1 MHALYV
7 DNAALA
13 RALWE
18 LAELLEVSGEPQFRV
33 RAFRNAARAIESLQ
47 EPAAELL
54 RKGRLQEVPGIGPGV
69 ARRVGELIEKGKLAE
84 VVELQKS
91 TPRGEL
97 VRIDGVGPKSAELM
111 YKQLG
116 IGTVE
121 QLEEAARAG
130 RLRQLPRFSEKR
142 EQKILRGIE
151 AFRRA
156 SGRWKV
162 TQAWPH
168 AEFFLERIRG
178 VPGVVRAEA
187 CGTLRRRR
195 DTVGDIDLLVA
206 APDAARVMEA
216 VCTAPGVEECL
227 ARGDTKSSVKLREG
241 VQVDVR
247 VVAPES
253 WGAALHYFTG
263 SKEHNVAMRGLAI
276 QRGLKINEYGVW
288 DAEERR
294 VGGAEEAEVFAKV
307 GLPWI
312 PPELRENRG
321 EIEAAQAGR
330 LPKLIEVADVR
341 GDLHMHTVETDGR
354 ATLEEMVEAARK
366 AGREYIAITDHSQA
380 LAMARGLD
388 AARLRAQGRQ
398 IRELN
403 EKLGGKP
410 LVLRGIEA
418 DILADGSVD
427 LGNEV
432 LRELDW
438 VVASV
443 HSQFG
448 LPREEQT
455 RRIVRALES
464 GVVDVLGHPTGRKIG
479 HRLPYEID
487 LEVIL
492 AAAKR
497 VGAAVE
503 VNAYPDRLDLDDTH
517 VRMAREAGVPLII
530 STDSHATTHL
540 PGIHWGVSQA
550 RRGWAEAKDVAN
562 TLPASA
568 FLAKFGHHHDRG

>member
-1 MHALYV
+1 V
-7 DNAALA
+7 ENAALA

-54 RKGRLQEVPGIGPGV
+54 QKGRLQEVPGIGPGV
-69 ARRVGELIEKGKLAE
+69 ARRVGELLEKGKLAE
-84 VVELQKS
+84 VQELQKS
-91 TPRGEL
+91 TPRAEL

-116 IGTVE
+116 IATVE
-121 QLEEAARAG
+121 QLEAAARAG
-130 RLRQLPRFSEKR
+130 RLRELPRFSEKR

-206 APDAARVMEA
+206 APDAAPVMEA
-216 VCTAPGVEECL
+216 VCNAPGVEECL
-227 ARGDTKSSVKLREG
+227 ARGETKSSVKLREG

-294 VGGAEEAEVFAKV
+294 VGGAEEAEIFASV

-330 LPKLIEVADVR
+330 LPKLVEVADVR

-380 LAMARGLD
+380 LVFARGLD
-388 AARLRAQGRQ
+388 AQRLRAQGRQ

-427 LGNEV
+427 LGNDV

-517 VRMAREAGVPLII
+517 VRMAREAGVALII

-562 TLPASA
+562 TLPASE
-568 FLAKFGHHHDRG
+568 FLAKFGHHHGRG

>member
-1 MHALYV
+1 M
-7 DNAALA
+7 DNAGLA
-13 RALWE
+13 RALWQ

-33 RAFRNAARAIESLQ
+33 RAFRNAARAIEGLS
-47 EPAAELL
+47 EPAADLL
-54 RKGRLQEVPGIGPGV
+54 REGRLTDVPNIGAGI
-69 ARRVGELIEKGKLAE
+69 ARRVAELVETGKLAE
-84 VVELQKS
+84 LAGLQKK

-97 VRIDGVGPKSAELM
+97 VRIDGVGPKSAEVLW
-111 YKQLG
+111 KQMG

-121 QLEEAARAG
+121 ELEAAARAG
-130 RLRQLPRFSEKR
+130 KLRELPRFSEKR

-151 AFRRA
+151 AFRKA
-156 SGRWKV
+156 SGRIKV

-168 AEFFLERIRG
+168 AEFFLERLRALA
-178 VPGVVRAEA
+178 VVERAEA

-206 APDAARVMEA
+206 SRDAAAVMEF
-216 VCTAPGVEECL
+216 VCAMPGVAECL
-227 ARGDTKSSVKLREG
+227 ARGDTKTSVKLREG

-247 VVAPES
+247 VVPPED

-263 SKEHNVAMRGLAI
+263 SKEHNVAIRGLAVA
-276 QRGLKINEYGVW
+276 RGLKINEYGVW
-288 DAEERR
+288 RGDERI
-294 VGGAEEAEVFAKV
+294 GGTDENEIFASV

-312 PPELRENRG
+312 APELRENRG
-321 EIEAAQAGR
+321 EIEAAQAGK
-330 LPKLIEVADVR
+330 LPKLIEVSDVR

-354 ATLEEMVEAARK
+354 ATLEEMVAAAQK

-380 LAMARGLD
+380 LAMANGMN
-388 AARLRAQGRQ
+388 AERLRAQGRQ

-403 EKLGGKP
+403 EKLGGSP
-410 LVLRGIEA
+410 RVLRGIEA

-427 LGNEV
+427 LGNEF

-443 HSQFG
+443 HSLFG
-448 LPREEQT
+448 LPRDEQT

-464 GVVDVLGHPTGRKIG
+464 GVVDVLGHPTGRMIG
-479 HRLPYEID
+479 RRPPYEVD
-487 LEVIL
+487 MEAVL

-503 VNAYPDRLDLDDTH
+503 VNSFPDRLDLDDTH
-517 VRMAREAGVPLII
+517 VRMARDAGVALII

-540 PGIHWGVSQA
+540 PMIHWGVSQA
-550 RRGWAEAKDVAN
+550 RRGWAEARDVAN
-562 TLPASA
+562 TLPTKD
-568 FLAKFGHHHDRG
+568 FLARFAHHHG

>member
-1 MHALYV
+1 V

-13 RALWE
+13 RSLWQ

-33 RAFRNAARAIESLQ
+33 RAFRNAARALEGLS
-47 EPAAELL
+47 EPAADLL
-54 RKGRLQEVPGIGPGV
+54 REGRLTDVPNIGAGI
-69 ARRVGELIEKGKLAE
+69 ARRVAELVETGKLAE
-84 VVELQKS
+84 LAELQKK

-97 VRIDGVGPKSAELM
+97 VRIDGVGPKSAEVLW
-111 YKQLG
+111 KQMG

-121 QLEEAARAG
+121 ELEAAARAG
-130 RLRQLPRFSEKR
+130 KLRGLPRFSEKR

-151 AFRRA
+151 AFRKA
-156 SGRWKV
+156 SGRIKV

-168 AEFFLERIRG
+168 ADFFLGRLRAL
-178 VPGVVRAEA
+178 PVVEKAEA

-206 APDAARVMEA
+206 SRDAAAVMEV
-216 VCTAPGVEECL
+216 VCEMPGVEECL
-227 ARGDTKSSVKLREG
+227 ARGDTKTSVKLREG

-247 VVAPES
+247 VVPPED

-263 SKEHNVAMRGLAI
+263 SKEHNVAIRGLAI
-276 QRGLKINEYGVW
+276 ARGLKINEYGVW
-288 DAEERR
+288 EGEKKI
-294 VGGAEEAEVFAKV
+294 GGAEESEVFAAV

-312 PPELRENRG
+312 APELRENRG
-321 EIEAAQAGR
+321 EIEAAQAGK
-330 LPKLIEVADVR
+330 LPKLIEVVDIK

-354 ATLEEMVEAARK
+354 ATLEEMVTAAQK

-380 LAMARGLD
+380 LAMANGMN
-388 AARLRAQGRQ
+388 AERLRAQGRQ

-403 EKLGGKP
+403 EKLGGSL

-418 DILADGSVD
+418 DILADGTVD

-443 HSQFG
+443 HSLFG

-464 GVVDVLGHPTGRKIG
+464 GVVDVLGHPTGRMIG
-479 HRLPYEID
+479 RRPPYEVD
-487 LEVIL
+487 MEAVL

-503 VNAYPDRLDLDDTH
+503 VNSFPDRLDLNDTH
-517 VRMAREAGVPLII
+517 VRMARDAGVMLII

-540 PGIHWGVSQA
+540 PMIHWGVSQA
-550 RRGWAEAKDVAN
+550 RRGWAEARDVAN
-562 TLPASA
+562 TLPARE
-568 FLAKFGHHHDRG
+568 FLARFAHHHGRT

>member
-1 MHALYV
+1 M
-7 DNAALA
+7 A
-13 RALWE
+13 RALWQ

-33 RAFRNAARAIESLQ
+33 RAFRNAARAIEGLS

-54 RKGRLQEVPGIGPGV
+54 REGRLTDVPNIGAGI
-69 ARRVGELIEKGKLAE
+69 ARRVAELVETGKLAE
-84 VVELQKS
+84 LAELQKK

-97 VRIDGVGPKSAELM
+97 VRIDGVGPKSAEVLW
-111 YKQLG
+111 KQLG

-121 QLEEAARAG
+121 ELEAAARAG
-130 RLRQLPRFSEKR
+130 RLRELPRFSEKR

-151 AFRRA
+151 AFRKA
-156 SGRWKV
+156 SGRIKV

-168 AEFFLERIRG
+168 ADFFLQRLRALPAVEQ
-178 VPGVVRAEA
+178 AEA

-206 APDAARVMEA
+206 SRDAAAVMEA
-216 VCTAPGVEECL
+216 VCAAPGVEECL

-247 VVAPES
+247 VVPPED

-263 SKEHNVAMRGLAI
+263 SKDHNVAIRGLAVA
-276 QRGLKINEYGVW
+276 RGLKINEYGVW
-288 DAEERR
+288 RGDERI
-294 VGGAEEAEVFAKV
+294 GGTDENEIFASV

-330 LPKLIEVADVR
+330 LPKLIEVADIR

-354 ATLEEMVEAARK
+354 ATLEEMVAAAKK

-380 LAMARGLD
+380 LAMANGMN
-388 AARLRAQGRQ
+388 AERLRAQGRQ

-403 EKLGGKP
+403 EKLGGSP

-418 DILADGSVD
+418 DILADGTVD

-443 HSQFG
+443 HSLFG
-448 LPREEQT
+448 LPKDEQT

-464 GVVDVLGHPTGRKIG
+464 GVVDVLGHPTGRMIG
-479 HRLPYEID
+479 RRPPYEID

-503 VNAYPDRLDLDDTH
+503 CNSFPDRLDLDDTN
-517 VRMAREAGVPLII
+517 VRMARDAGVPLII

-540 PGIHWGVSQA
+540 PMIHWGVSQA
-550 RRGWAEAKDVAN
+550 RRGWAEARDVAN
-562 TLPASA
+562 TLPAKE
-568 FLAKFGHHHDRG
+568 FLARFAHHHS